1 MLPYRLVF
9 DTFFMTHFFFYSRVQ
24 CGCKY
29 TKTNI
34 KIYLQKINNKMKQK
48 SAKKKQK
55 QKSANLHVL
64 GAMSYQLYQENK
76 VWIALLFYTCMQPNT
91 KLNVQCCL
99 THYVI
104 TLNMFYRFSLYS
116 IKYDEYVRTC
126 TDLLLFYYLTS
137 FWFPGLHWM
146 PLHSSEEVIWNSK
159 D

>member
-1 MLPYRLVF
+1 MRFPIDLCL
-9 DTFFMTHFFFYSRVQ
+9 THFSWLLFFYSRVQ

-48 SAKKKQK
+48 SSIKMFQTCMFLGQWATSCTSKIKCE
-55 QKSANLHVL
+55 LLCYFTHV
-64 GAMSYQLYQENK
+64 Y
-76 VWIALLFYTCMQPNT
+76 MQPNT

-99 THYVI
+99 KHYFI
-104 TLNMFYRFSLYS
+104 TLNTLYRFSLYS
-116 IKYDEYVRTC
+116 IKCDEYVRTC
-126 TDLLLFYYLTS
+126 TDLLLFCYLTS